1 MIPLQRPAATE
12 RLLRLC
18 AFRTQKI
25 GESGVTSVAAAEQ
38 WQQATAAKDEIRTL
52 LEQMAP
58 GVLRCMYCL
67 DSMGTDIDHFAPKSR
82 VPLRTFCW
90 HNHLL
95 ACSHCNSNLKRDAY
109 PCDVFGQCL
118 LIDPSVDD
126 PADHLRL
133 DPVTGEYYA
142 GTPSGELSVKGEIS
156 IRVFGLNRYELRQGR
171 WSAYIKCQTM
181 LVSWHQKFQAGDYDH
196 AEEIALALCHEPFA
210 DVLRFLETAGSLPYA
225 AAALGDDLA
234 DALTVWLVT
243 VGPVIPALTARPSA
257 VHQREASSS
266 VSPVR

>member
-18 AFRTQKI
+18 AFRTQRI
-25 GESGVTSVAAAEQ
+25 REDGATSDAAAEQ
-38 WQQATAAKDEIRTL
+38 WQQATAAKDEIRGL
-52 LEQMAP
+52 LAQMAP

-67 DSMGTDIDHFAPKSR
+67 DSMGTDIDHFIPKSR
-82 VPLRTFCW
+82 VALRTFCW

-133 DPVTGEYYA
+133 DPVTGEYHA
-142 GTPSGELSVKGEIS
+142 STPSGEPSVKGEVS

-181 LVSWHQKFQAGDYDH
+181 LVSWYQKFHAGDHDR

-210 DVLRFLETAGSLPYA
+210 DVLRFLETAASLPYA
-225 AAALGDDLA
+225 SAALGDDLA
-234 DALTVWLVT
+234 DALAAWLAS
-243 VGPVIPALTARPSA
+243 VGPVVPDPAVRPF
-257 VHQREASSS
+257 VGPQRGSPSSGS
-266 VSPVR
+266 SMA